1 MMIKSNIVVKHNE
14 VPKLTI
20 PKFSVDNEL
29 DNKLNSYDITKL
41 MNKSNFTVFLGKAG
55 SGKSSLLISFLKS
68 KALFYR
74 TYHTII
80 LFMPPNSR
88 QSIRGGFFDK
98 YLPASQIYDDVTVEN
113 LQEAYAVAEAN
124 AKEDYTTLMI
134 FDDVQK
140 YLKGENEK
148 FLLHMINNRRHAR
161 LSLWFACQ
169 TYNSIPR
176 QVRQGITDMFVFKIN
191 KTEMENIFTEQIE
204 QHKERFIEILKFVFQ
219 KNHDFMYLNTNS
231 QRMFTN
237 WNELLIES

>member
-1 MMIKSNIVVKHNE
+1 MATGITIKHNP

-29 DNKLNSYDITKL
+29 DAKLNQYPITEL

-68 KALFYR
+68 KTLFYR

-98 YLPASQIYDDVTVEN
+98 MLPASQIYDEVSLDS
-113 LQEAYAVAEAN
+113 LMEAYNIAQAN
-124 AKEDYTTLMI
+124 AQEDYTTLMI

-140 YLKGENEK
+140 YFKGENEK

-176 QVRQGITDMFVFKIN
+176 QVRQGITDLFVFKIN
-191 KTEMENIFTEQIE
+191 KTEMENIFAEQFE

-231 QRMFTN
+231 QRMFSN